1 MRIDRAQAE
10 ALAAFII
17 RVRTDWSHGGV
28 MAAIGKVTDADPLD
42 IARALVN
49 LAADPT
55 ALTPALL
62 EKPGPWWRNPDSRNV
77 APPRNSMRCHEHPD
91 QEMPCAT
98 CRAELVPATASQI
111 AGHMAAIRA
120 ATASG
125 LATIKDERERIRAR
139 GAA

>member
-1 MRIDRAQAE
+1 MRIDRTQAE

-62 EKPGPWWRNPDSRNV
+62 EKPGPWWRNPESRNV

-125 LATIKDERERIRAR
+125 LATIKDERERTRAR

>member
-49 LAADPT
+49 LATDPT

-62 EKPGPWWRNPDSRNV
+62 EKPGPWWRNPESRNV

-98 CRAELVPATASQI
+98 CRAEMVPATASQI

-125 LATIKDERERIRAR
+125 LATIKDERERTRAR